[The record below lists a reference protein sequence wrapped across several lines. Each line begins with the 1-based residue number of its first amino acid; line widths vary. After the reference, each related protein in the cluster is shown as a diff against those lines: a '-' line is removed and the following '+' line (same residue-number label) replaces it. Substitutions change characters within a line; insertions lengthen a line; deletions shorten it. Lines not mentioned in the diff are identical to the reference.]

1 MWGWKSPTPHSFAN
15 RYEEELDQKKCIWEI
30 FVLEQILCVCNSG
43 LWWWLHVAVSMYVAV
58 SVW

>member
-30 FVLEQILCVCNSG
+30 FVLEQILWFVVVVACSGVYVCG
-43 LWWWLHVAVSMYVAV
+43 GECLVMCI
-58 SVW
+58 